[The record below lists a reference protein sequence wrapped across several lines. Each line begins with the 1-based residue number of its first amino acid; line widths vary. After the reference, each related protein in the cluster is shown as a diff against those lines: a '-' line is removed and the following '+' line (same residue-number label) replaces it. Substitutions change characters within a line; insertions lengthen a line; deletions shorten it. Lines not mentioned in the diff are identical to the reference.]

1 MSRDGRAGPAAE
13 VKHRLYPLLL
23 VAATLAAFCNVFDNA
38 FHLDDFYRVV
48 DNPGIQSIQP
58 IWRHFIDPRTMSTLD
73 RITEYRPFLP
83 LTLSLNF
90 WWSGSRV
97 AGYHAFNLLAHLAA
111 ALLLYGFLLELMR
124 SGRRDDDAAPG
135 WERDVAFLAALLF
148 AVHPVSGI
156 VVNYISA
163 RDLGMME
170 ALLAGTLLAY
180 TRMRRLGDSARRWAG
195 VLLLF
200 ACSLLAKTNGIVIP
214 LLVLA
219 FERLIVAREAPWRA
233 AIARSAAFAGV
244 VAVYFSWTKFGLH
257 FSAVQQV
264 LSESG
269 ALSITYPLTQ
279 LWVHLIYLAN
289 AVWPFAIREMPAV
302 APAAGVLDWRV
313 VAGAVF
319 VAASGGMAWRLRRT
333 QPIVSFAIVAYW
345 LFLLPESS
353 ILPLY
358 HLRNDYRP
366 YPSSPFLFLI
376 VILAASRV
384 LKPRAVM
391 VAAVAA
397 TFYLAGASLVLNR
410 TWLTDESLWTQ
421 SVRYGGDEVA
431 HVNLARAI
439 ADHRDPRVKANLEEA
454 LRISPQYVIGHINY
468 GLVLI
473 ELGDQQAGLAHCEEA
488 VRLAPTWAQSHAWL
502 AVAYERLGR
511 LDAAAAESLRAAQLD
526 PRDLRQQYTAAA
538 LLQRVGRYP
547 DSVPLLTALSE
558 RVLDYGLTDFFLAF
572 AYQQAGDLERA
583 IPVYR
588 RFLSGHPDHAQAH
601 FNLGLALMAR
611 GDDRGAVGEF
621 NRTVVLQ
628 PDYREVHRHLA
639 ACYERIGDGVRAAEE
654 RRLYGS

>member
-1 MSRDGRAGPAAE
+1 M
-13 VKHRLYPLLL
+13 KHRLYPLLL
-23 VAATLAAFCNVFDNA
+23 VAATLAAFCNTFDNS

-58 IWRHFIDPRTMSTLD
+58 VWRHFVDPRTMSTLD
-73 RITEYRPFLP
+73 RITEYRPLLP
-83 LTLSLNF
+83 LTLSINF

-97 AGYHAFNLLAHLAA
+97 AGYHAFNLIAHLAA
-111 ALLLYGFLLELMR
+111 ALLIYGFLLELMR
-124 SGRRDDDAAPG
+124 SGRRDDDASPG
-135 WERDVAFLAALLF
+135 WEHDVAFLAALLF

-170 ALLAGTLLAY
+170 AFLAGTLLAY
-180 TRMRRLGDSARRWAG
+180 ARMRRLGDSGRRWAV
-195 VLLLF
+195 VLALF
-200 ACSLLAKTNGIVIP
+200 ACSLLAKTNGIVMP
-214 LLVLA
+214 LLILA
-219 FERLIVAREAPWRA
+219 FERLVVARDAPWRA
-233 AIARSAAFAGV
+233 SIARSAAFTGV
-244 VAVYFSWTKFGLH
+244 VAVYFSWTTFGLH

-269 ALSITYPLTQ
+269 APSITYPLTQ

-289 AVWPFAIREMPAV
+289 AAWPFAIREMPAV

-313 VAGAVF
+313 IAGAAF
-319 VAASGGMAWRLRRT
+319 VAASGGIAWRLRRT

-384 LKPRAVM
+384 WRPRAVM
-391 VAAVAA
+391 LTAAAA
-397 TFYLAGASLVLNR
+397 SVYLAGASFALNR
-410 TWLTDESLWTQ
+410 TWLTEESLWTR
-421 SVRYGGDEVA
+421 SVHYGGDEVA

-439 ADHRDPRVKANLEEA
+439 SDHRDPRVKANLEEA
-454 LRISPQYVIGHINY
+454 LRISPSYVIAHINY
-468 GLVLI
+468 GLVLM
-473 ELGDQQAGLAHCEEA
+473 ELGDEKAGLAQCEEA

-502 AVAYERLGR
+502 TVAYERLGR
-511 LDAAAAESLRAAQLD
+511 LNDAAAESLRAAQLD
-526 PRDLRQQYTAAA
+526 PRNLRQQYEAAA

-547 DSVPLLTALSE
+547 ESVPLLTALSE
-558 RVLDYGLTDFFLAF
+558 RVSDYALTDFFLAF
-572 AYQQAGDLERA
+572 AYQQAGALERA
-583 IPVYR
+583 VPVYR
-588 RFLSGHPDHAQAH
+588 RFLARHPEHGQAH
-601 FNLGLALMAR
+601 FNLGYALMMR
-611 GDDRGAVGEF
+611 GDDRAAIDEF

-639 ACYERIGDGVRAAEE
+639 TCYERIGDAVRAADE
-654 RRLYGS
+654 RRRYGGS